1 MIENLK
7 PHIQQI
13 TSAPL
18 PVIPGGD
25 LEFYLQI
32 EGIRCQAATQIC
44 ANWLE
49 KHDDAESLESIRAD
63 LLKRYPACADL
74 LTVENWPYEQR
85 KH

>member
-1 MIENLK
+1 MLEQLK
-7 PHIQQI
+7 PHIEQI

-25 LEFYLQI
+25 IEFYLQI
-32 EGIRCQAATQIC
+32 ETIRCQAATQIC

-63 LLKRYPACADL
+63 LLRRYPACADSL
-74 LTVENWPYEQR
+74 GLEWPYPMGS
-85 KH
+85 H